1 MTDKLYE
8 YFECHVLD
16 LLGVNNSAS
25 HESEHLGNNGFF
37 FSGVP
42 FKSFARWAKV

>member
-25 HESEHLGNNGFF
+25 HESERLGNNGFF
-37 FSGVP
+37 FRRPIQVVG
-42 FKSFARWAKV
+42 RWAKV